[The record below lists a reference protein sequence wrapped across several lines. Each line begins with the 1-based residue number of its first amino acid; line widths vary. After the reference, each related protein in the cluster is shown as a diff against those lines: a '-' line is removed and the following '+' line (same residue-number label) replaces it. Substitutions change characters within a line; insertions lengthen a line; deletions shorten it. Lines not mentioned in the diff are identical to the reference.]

1 MKIHHI
7 LRQVTEPGT
16 LLTYQEIKQKVR
28 DAYPDIK
35 SRSIVPSEHTRG
47 KKGVCK
53 LCHDWPV
60 FEKLEHGLYQVLPGP
75 EQVDELSV
83 HDKLVQ
89 ALAAC
94 LGQQLT
100 VGEIRGRVAALFP
113 DTHLPSVIPLDHTQ
127 GGACRICVNTPL
139 LERTAKRGCYRV
151 LAPPQP
157 VALPLA
163 LLSPDQLSRIGD
175 LLMQFK
181 PDILHAQPEG
191 FLKALAALADLDYRE
206 LNLLAHALRER
217 VVIDLLE
224 FSPLLESEVLHA
236 RLAQRLY
243 ENQGISPPLARWA
256 VEVWHTALAGGQAGI
271 YAAVRQPEGYSFG
284 ESGLK
289 WSGLRA
295 AGIQLLA
302 LQTMALSAE
311 ISWLKK
317 QRHRVALLAYPDTH
331 RLLGVRP
338 KLVPAGLS
346 ELARLMPVEALPV
359 QLPLSPHELE
369 GYRWYQFSDSESL
382 KKGLTLLDQS
392 FGLTADKKTKI

>member
-7 LRQVTEPGT
+7 LRQLTEPGT

-28 DAYPDIK
+28 DAHPEIK

-60 FEKLEHGLYQVLPGP
+60 FEKLEHGLYRVLPGP
-75 EQVDELSV
+75 EHVNELSV

-89 ALAAC
+89 ALATC

-100 VGEIRGRVAALFP
+100 VGAIRERVAALFP
-113 DTHLPSVIPLDHTQ
+113 DTHLPSVIPLDHTL

-151 LAPPQP
+151 LAPSQP
-157 VALPLA
+157 AALPLA
-163 LLSPDQLSRIGD
+163 LLNPEQVSRIGD
-175 LLMQFK
+175 LLLQFK
-181 PDILHAQPEG
+181 PDVLHMQPES

-217 VVIDLLE
+217 VVVDLIE

-243 ENQGISPPLARWA
+243 EKQGVSPPLARWA
-256 VEVWHTALAGGQAGI
+256 VEVWHAVLAGSQAGI
-271 YAAVRQPEGYSFG
+271 YSAVRQPEGYSFG
-284 ESGLK
+284 ETGFGWTGLGASK
-289 WSGLRA
+289 F
-295 AGIQLLA
+295 QLA
-302 LQTMALSAE
+302 FLQTMVLSAE
-311 ISWLKK
+311 ICWLKK
-317 QRHRVALLAYPDTH
+317 QRHRVAILAYPDSH
-331 RLLGVRP
+331 RLLGMRP
-338 KLVPAGLS
+338 KLVPAGVS
-346 ELARLMPVEALPV
+346 ELARLMPADALPV
-359 QLPLSPHELE
+359 QLPLSPQELE
-369 GYRWYQFSDSESL
+369 GYLWYQFSDSDSL
-382 KKGLTLLDQS
+382 RSGLQLLDQS
-392 FGLTADKKTKI
+392 FGPGTR